1 MSPPPI
7 DVVHD
12 RADLRGH
19 VARWRRRDE
28 RIALVPTM
36 GALHDGHLSLV
47 DLARRAADRVVVS
60 IFVNPTQFG
69 PGEDFE
75 RYPRDEAGDIAKLA
89 QAGTDLVWM
98 PRVTDMYRPDAA
110 TTVHVAGLTD
120 GLCGPLRPG
129 HFDGVATVVAKLL
142 IGCAPD
148 VAVFGE
154 KDWQQLQVIR
164 RMAVDLDLP
173 VTIIGAPTS
182 REASGLAR
190 SSRNVYLSAAE
201 RPAAEALNQVLAD
214 VAGRLTAADIDDAAA
229 VPATIAA
236 GIARLQ
242 ALGHRP
248 VEYLQL
254 VDAATLVPLTLP
266 PRAGRPAR
274 LLVATRL
281 GTTRLIDNIAV
292 ARETARADV
301 GRGPDGRMQGG
312 ADSPA
317 DHTIS

>member
-1 MSPPPI
+1 MSSAPI
-7 DVVHD
+7 DVVCD

-47 DLARRAADRVVVS
+47 DLARGAADRVVVS

-110 TTVHVAGLTD
+110 TVVHVAGLTD

-164 RMAVDLDLP
+164 RMAADLDLP

-201 RPAAEALNQVLAD
+201 RPAAAALNQVLID
-214 VAGRLTAADIDDAAA
+214 VADRLTTAAADDAAA
-229 VPATIAA
+229 VPAAIAA

-242 ALGHRP
+242 ALGYRP
-248 VEYLQL
+248 VQYLQL
-254 VDAATLVPLTLP
+254 VDATTLVPLILP
-266 PRAGRPAR
+266 PQPGRPAR
-274 LLVATRL
+274 LLVAAKL
-281 GTTRLIDNIAV
+281 GSTRLIDNIPV
-292 ARETARADV
+292 VREEPPAHQ
-301 GRGPDGRMQGG
+301 GRPGRSAMAAG
-312 ADSPA
+312 
-317 DHTIS
+317 HTIS

>member
-1 MSPPPI
+1 MSPTPI

-12 RADLRGH
+12 RADLRGR
-19 VARWRRRDE
+19 VGRWRRRDQ
-28 RIALVPTM
+28 RVALVPTM

-47 DLARRAADRVVVS
+47 DLARGAADRVVVS

-75 RYPRDEAGDIAKLA
+75 RYPRDDAGDIAKLA
-89 QAGTDLVWM
+89 RAGADLVWM

-110 TTVHVAGLTD
+110 TTVHVDGLTD

-164 RMAVDLDLP
+164 RMAADLDLP

-182 REASGLAR
+182 REPSGLAR
-190 SSRNVYLSAAE
+190 SSRNVYLSAGE
-201 RPAAEALNQVLAD
+201 RPAAEALNQVLTD
-214 VAGRLTAADIDDAAA
+214 VAGRLTAADIDDTAA
-229 VPATIAA
+229 VPAAIAA

-242 ALGHRP
+242 ALGYQQIQ
-248 VEYLQL
+248 YLQL
-254 VDAATLVPLTLP
+254 VDATTLVPLTLP
-266 PRAGRPAR
+266 PPAGRPAR
-274 LLVATRL
+274 LLVAAIL
-281 GTTRLIDNIAV
+281 GTTRLIDNIPV
-292 ARETARADV
+292 VREELPGYQDRSVRSTAA
-301 GRGPDGRMQGG
+301 P
-312 ADSPA
+312 S
-317 DHTIS
+317 HTIS